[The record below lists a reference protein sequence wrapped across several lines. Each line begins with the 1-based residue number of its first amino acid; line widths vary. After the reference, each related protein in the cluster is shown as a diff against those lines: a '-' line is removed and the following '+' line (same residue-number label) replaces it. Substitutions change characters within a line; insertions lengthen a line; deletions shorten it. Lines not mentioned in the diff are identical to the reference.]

1 MDDKNKPDDLNEKKE
16 MSVDDIINDVMKKKS
31 AAEKKASGEQQ
42 AAPDKQTDDELGVM
56 INADDYL
63 LDFDSD
69 DTFNDTNDDNI
80 ENSLDS
86 SFADSAK
93 DGNGEQKSVADLI
106 AEVIQKKTMQEEGED
121 AGLDQKLDG
130 RVAVSTRQP
139 IEEGDD
145 EYTPESEEL
154 EDEPKKKKKLTKKR
168 FTSVIVCYI
177 VGVIF
182 ILLSA
187 GVSVFGYYTGLLQ
200 RSVNTTG
207 GTGILSIGTADDDD
221 LSREEELR
229 EQLKAAQENFV
240 SDDNVTNILIIGEDI
255 RDTENETT
263 GNTDVMMLCSIN
275 SETQE
280 VTLTSFM
287 RDMYVEIADT
297 GGTYAKLNAAY
308 SMGGAE
314 LTMKTLQNNFGVDV
328 DKYVLFNFYTFIDIV
343 DACGG
348 VDIRISDEEA
358 EGMQDPMAEQ
368 NNYLGYETGTDYLTE
383 GGTYHM
389 NGNQALAY
397 ARLRYVGNA
406 DFERTERQR
415 RVVTK
420 IAEQAQDMSL
430 VELSDLLDTVLRELE
445 TNLTDG
451 EIAYLLY
458 HSSALLSYDINQLR
472 IPADGMYTNETIRGS
487 AVLVV
492 DLEASIRLFQETVYG
507 YTSYDDEDDE
517 EDDSSYDYYSSDDD
531 DSSYDYYSN
540 YDDDSSYSYGN
551 QMNTFY

>member
-1 MDDKNKPDDLNEKKE
+1 MEDKNKPNDLNEKKE
-16 MSVDDIINDVMKKKS
+16 MSVDDIINDVMMKKS
-31 AAEKKASGEQQ
+31 AVEKKASDEQQ
-42 AAPDKQTDDELGVM
+42 AAPDKQADDDLGVM

-69 DTFNDTNDDNI
+69 DTFNDTIDDNI
-80 ENSLDS
+80 DNSLDS
-86 SFADSAK
+86 SFADDAK
-93 DGNGEQKSVADLI
+93 DGEGEQKSVADLI
-106 AEVIQKKTMQEEGED
+106 AEVIQKKTMQEEGENT
-121 AGLDQKLDG
+121 GLDQKLDG
-130 RVAVSTRQP
+130 RVAVSTKQP
-139 IEEGDD
+139 IEGIDD
-145 EYTPESEEL
+145 EYTSESEEF
-154 EDEPKKKKKLTKKR
+154 EDEPKKKLTKKR
-168 FTSVIVCYI
+168 FTSVVVCYI
-177 VGVIF
+177 VGVVF

-221 LSREEELR
+221 LTREEELR

-368 NNYLGYETGTDYLTE
+368 NNYLGNETGTDYLTE

-458 HSSALLSYDINQLR
+458 HSSTLLSYDINQLR
-472 IPADGMYTNETIRGS
+472 IPADGMYSNETIRGS

-492 DLEASIRLFQETVYG
+492 DLEASIKLFQETVYG
-507 YTSYDDEDDE
+507 YTSYDDEDD

-531 DSSYDYYSN
+531 DSSYDYYSS
-540 YDDDSSYSYGN
+540 DDDSSYSYGN
-551 QMNTFY
+551 EMNTFY